1 MSRKFGVARSEVMHP
16 KYFPRA
22 VLSRNVPSGHSDLRA
37 FRAEQQSLSFEREV
51 DYESDYNLMLV
62 DKNIA
67 SFFDSVATQ
76 NRSEA
81 QGLLVPSPMH
91 NMRFE
96 GDYYYRARGV
106 LVVEDSLT
114 QRKIICRSLSQLGL
128 KMEEKWIFFEASTG
142 EKALHIWNDVL
153 IDLVFMDQNLSSE
166 GLTGSD
172 VIKRVKSDDKHK
184 KKTRVLV
191 VGVIS
196 NPAAHTESL
205 VAAGADLVYGK
216 PLGNDEMAMRSLCG
230 AIRHMSLC

>member
-1 MSRKFGVARSEVMHP
+1 MSRKFGVVARSHHS

-22 VLSRNVPSGHSDLRA
+22 SAASSAPTGHKDLSA
-37 FRAEQQSLSFEREV
+37 FRAEQQSAAFELEV

-62 DKNIA
+62 DKNI
-67 SFFDSVATQ
+67 SLFFDSVATQ
-76 NRSEA
+76 NRSES

-96 GDYYYRARGV
+96 GDFHYRARGV

-128 KMEEKWIFFEASTG
+128 RMEEKWIFFEASTG
-142 EKALHIWNDVL
+142 ERALHIWNDLL

-166 GLTGSD
+166 GLTGCD
-172 VIKRVKSDDKHK
+172 VIKLVKDGKQNR
-184 KKTRVLV
+184 KTRVLV

-196 NPAAHTESL
+196 NPAAHTEGL
-205 VAAGADLVYGK
+205 VSAGADLVYGK
-216 PLGNDEMAMRSLCG
+216 PLGNDEIAMRSLCG
-230 AIRHMSLC
+230 AIRHMSLCD